1 MKDSTSNDDVSRSR
15 LTRVRRPRDMRD
27 LLLWSALLGGA
38 TAFVVPTTL
47 PAARLRGASL
57 VMAGD
62 NEPPEDRMAA
72 FQQMRERAR
81 MRSSGVPQ
89 KEWAA
94 SSDIPDSG
102 GAMRPP
108 EQDGFTESTE
118 AQKAAANELF
128 ERALLS
134 KDAPDGFGDGIDEY
148 LDGDYIDRPR
158 V

>member
-1 MKDSTSNDDVSRSR
+1 MTWRD
-15 LTRVRRPRDMRD
+15 RVPGWCVCDGLRDMRD
-27 LLLWSALLGGA
+27 LVVWSALLGGA
-38 TAFVVPTTL
+38 TAFVVTPTL
-47 PAARLRGASL
+47 PAARLHGASL
-57 VMAGD
+57 VMAAMRD
-62 NEPPEDRMAA
+62 SEPPDDRMAA

-94 SSDIPDSG
+94 SSDIPDPG
-102 GAMRPP
+102 GMTKPP
-108 EQDGFTESTE
+108 EQDGFTPSTE

-134 KDAPDGFGDGIDEY
+134 KEVPDGFGDGIDDY
-148 LDGDYIDRPR
+148 LGGESIDRPR